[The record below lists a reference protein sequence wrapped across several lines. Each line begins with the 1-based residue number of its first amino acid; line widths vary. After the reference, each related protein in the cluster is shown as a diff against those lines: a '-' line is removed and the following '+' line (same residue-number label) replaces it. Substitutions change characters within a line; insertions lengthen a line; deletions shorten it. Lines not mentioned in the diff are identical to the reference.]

1 VSPPGH
7 HGDEPGDPA
16 SGSKDAAVKRTDR
29 STAFALSFWFGLAAF
44 VALDWQ
50 RSEPHNRFD
59 EPPPWALRQPA
70 VEGAGHCAAP
80 LK

>member
-1 VSPPGH
+1 MSWTPRT
-7 HGDEPGDPA
+7 
-16 SGSKDAAVKRTDR
+16 AAVAL
-29 STAFALSFWFGLAAF
+29 AFWLALAAF
-44 VALDWQ
+44 IAIDWV
-50 RSEPHNRFD
+50 RATPHNRFA

>member
-1 VSPPGH
+1 MSPSRR
-7 HGDEPGDPA
+7 A
-16 SGSKDAAVKRTDR
+16 S
-29 STAFALSFWFGLAAF
+29 AFALAFWLALAGF
-44 VALDWQ
+44 IVFDWM
-50 RSEPHNRFD
+50 RSPPHNRFA